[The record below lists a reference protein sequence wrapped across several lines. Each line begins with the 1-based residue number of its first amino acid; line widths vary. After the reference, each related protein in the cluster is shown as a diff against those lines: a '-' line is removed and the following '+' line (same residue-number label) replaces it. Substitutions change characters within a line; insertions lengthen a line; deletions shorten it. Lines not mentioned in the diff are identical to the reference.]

1 MYPIMCFSFRTSLV
15 SYTLGMLSAAF
26 AIYTGQWML
35 GILVLF
41 YSQMQLAEAFI
52 WKGIDENNLKLNR
65 IGTSYGKYLLPTHNF
80 AIGLGLIF
88 SVLLIQKRSLVL
100 RDFIPLVIGI
110 IFYGIIV
117 LLYAHTKSKD
127 VTFPANQC
135 SSNPR
140 ECQNWGN
147 RLRWPFPHRWYVAS
161 YIISL
166 ILLFTFYDGSS
177 RSKIFLLI
185 SFSVLFAGTA
195 LITPHSVGSAWC
207 FSTAIA
213 APLIVGVNWL
223 ITR

>member
-1 MYPIMCFSFRTSLV
+1 
-15 SYTLGMLSAAF
+15 MLSGAF

-35 GILVLF
+35 GTLILF

-65 IGTSYGKYLLPTHNF
+65 IGTAYGKYALGTHNF

-88 SVLLIQKRSLVL
+88 SVILIQKRELMM

-110 IFYGIIV
+110 IFYGIIMMI
-117 LLYAHTKSKD
+117 YANTKSLD

-135 SSNPR
+135 SPNPR

-147 RLRWPFPHRWYVAS
+147 RLRWPFPHKWYVIS
-161 YIISL
+161 YVISL
-166 ILLFTFYDGSS
+166 VLLFLFYDGPI

-185 SFSVLFAGTA
+185 IFSILFAGTA
-195 LITPHSVGSAWC
+195 IITPNSVGSAWC
-207 FSTAIA
+207 FSTAVA
-213 APLIVGVNWL
+213 APVIVGINWL
-223 ITR
+223 LTRTQ